1 MPVTQSAKRALR
13 KDRRRTIINQKRK
26 KRMKD
31 AIKAFKKNVN
41 EKTFKLAVSLIDRA
55 AKNKVIHKNKAAR
68 LKSQLAKILKQATE
82 ETEKQPTQ
90 KISSSKKKVKRP
102 RKNKVKTS

>member
-26 KRMKD
+26 KKMKD
-31 AIKAFKKNVN
+31 AIKAFKKNIN
-41 EKTFKLAVSLIDRA
+41 EKTFRLAVSLIDRA

-68 LKSQLAKILKQATE
+68 LKSQLAKILKQV
-82 ETEKQPTQ
+82 TEKAEKKPAQ
-90 KISSSKKKVKRP
+90 KIPSAKKKVKRP
-102 RKNKVKTS
+102 RKNQVKTT